1 MNLYKKS
8 FVAIVAASILP
19 IAATGQNNR
28 SAIACGQT
36 YTVVSGDTL
45 GHISSRAY
53 GTSRAYTTIFE
64 ANTGVIGSNPNLIL
78 VGQRLQI
85 PCQPG
90 QEPAVTT
97 AATTAPEQPS
107 AEAQDDNAV
116 AVSATDPDPAP
127 TGEPL
132 VLTFNKTSA
141 PKFIMNSGII
151 DLYLAEIT
159 EVTEGRVQ
167 FIDPDVMNRNPRA
180 QYDLVTS
187 GQVDGTYIFNGDL
200 AASHPL
206 LQVPMLPLMGGSAE
220 QTAVSLWRLHD
231 TYLSQTDYFDDMHL
245 LGFIAAPAAHI
256 WRLSDEP
263 VVLGDAIAE
272 KNNYAVPYFEGLDTR
287 GPAAVRDEVT
297 MRLTAFNEANN
308 GTLTFFMAHGAARAA
323 GVWTDDRTVTE
334 VSNGM
339 YTPTF
344 SVVLSNEAWAQ
355 ISQEDRDA
363 IWDISGER
371 LASRSA
377 SWDAFDNGHRSHML
391 DTGLN
396 AVKADDALLA
406 ELDSYSAAQLE
417 GWRTVANTQ
426 GIPATDALNAYRS
439 DLASLQDRLIFE

>member
-1 MNLYKKS
+1 MTFYTKS
-8 FVAIVAASILP
+8 FATAFIASLFPFAA
-19 IAATGQNNR
+19 AGQNNG
-28 SAIACGQT
+28 ATIQCGQI
-36 YTVVSGDTL
+36 YKVVSGDTL
-45 GHISSRAY
+45 GQISSRAY
-53 GTSRAYTTIFE
+53 GTSRAYKTIFE
-64 ANTGVIGSNPNLIL
+64 ANTATIGSNPNLIL
-78 VGQRLQI
+78 IGQQLQI
-85 PCQPG
+85 PCPPG
-90 QEPAVTT
+90 QEATT
-97 AATTAPEQPS
+97 AAAAPAEEPAAVVVTVSQTEQEVDQAS
-107 AEAQDDNAV
+107 NA
-116 AVSATDPDPAP
+116 DPL
-127 TGEPL
+127 T
-132 VLTFNKTSA
+132 LTFNKTSA

-167 FIDPDVMNRNPRA
+167 FIDPEVMNRNPRD

-200 AASHPL
+200 SASHPL
-206 LQVPMLPLMGGSAE
+206 LQLPMLPLMGGSAE
-220 QTAVSLWRLHD
+220 QTAVSMWRLHN
-231 TYLSQTDYFDDMHL
+231 TYLSQTDYFDDAHL

-263 VVLGDAIAE
+263 VVLGDDIAA

-297 MRLTAFNEANN
+297 MRLSAFNEESN

-334 VSNGM
+334 VSNGL

-355 ISQEDRDA
+355 ISEQDRQA

-396 AVKADDALLA
+396 AIKADDALLA
-406 ELDSYSAAQLE
+406 ELESYSAARLE
-417 GWRTVANTQ
+417 GWKAVADAM
-426 GIPATDALNAYRS
+426 GVPGTDAINTYRS
-439 DLASLQDRLIFE
+439 DLSSLQDRLIFE

>member
-1 MNLYKKS
+1 MNFYTKS
-8 FVAIVAASILP
+8 FAAVVVASLLP
-19 IAATGQNNR
+19 FAATGQNNR
-28 SAIACGQT
+28 STIQCGQI

-45 GHISSRAY
+45 GHISARAY
-53 GTSRAYTTIFE
+53 GTSRAYTTIFD
-64 ANTGVIGSNPNLIL
+64 ANTAVIGSNPNLIQI
-78 VGQRLQI
+78 GQRLQI
-85 PCQPG
+85 PCPPG
-90 QEPAVTT
+90 QEPATST
-97 AATTAPEQPS
+97 ATTPAAEQPA
-107 AEAQDDNAV
+107 AEEEVV
-116 AVSATDPDPAP
+116 AVSETQQDSAP
-127 TGEPL
+127 TDGPL
-132 VLTFNKTSA
+132 TLTFNKTSA

-167 FIDPDVMNRNPRA
+167 FTDPDIMNRNPRD

-200 AASHPL
+200 RASHPL
-206 LQVPMLPLMGGSAE
+206 LQLPMLPLMGGSAE
-220 QTAVSLWRLHD
+220 QTAVSLWRLHN
-231 TYLSQTDYFDDMHL
+231 TYLSQTDYFDDVHL

-263 VVLGDAIAE
+263 VVVGDNIAN

-287 GPAAVRDEVT
+287 GPAAVRDEVS
-297 MRLTAFNEANN
+297 MRLTAFNEESN

-334 VSNGM
+334 VPNGL

-355 ISQEDRDA
+355 ISEQDREA

-371 LASRSA
+371 LARRSA

-406 ELDSYSAAQLE
+406 ELEGVTASRVE
-417 GWRTVANTQ
+417 GWKNQAEAL
-426 GIPATDALNAYRS
+426 GIAGAEAINAYRS